1 MKNLPGARWARLIA
15 AFTMLLGLSLVPPGW
30 AGEPAV
36 KRDLAQAPSAPAARP
51 VTIRG
56 TIAAVD
62 GQRLTVSTAGG
73 EVRVTLAEPLAVIGA
88 VGARLSDIA
97 PGAYVGTAAHAQ
109 PDGTFRSIEVHIF
122 PETMRGTG
130 EGHRPWERPETTMTN
145 ATVEAVVQ
153 RAEGSLLTLKHKDGE
168 TRVVVPPDTPIVRY
182 VPGDR
187 SLIVPGASVVL
198 IGARRA
204 EDGTIRAPRVTV
216 GVGGTK
222 LPM

>member
-1 MKNLPGARWARLIA
+1 MRMSLRARRAGIASALSVAVGLMTAQPG
-15 AFTMLLGLSLVPPGW
+15 G
-30 AGEPAV
+30 AGE
-36 KRDLAQAPSAPAARP
+36 APAGRP
-51 VTIRG
+51 LTIRG

-62 GQRLTVSTAGG
+62 GQRITVTTANG
-73 EVRVTLAEPLAVIGA
+73 VVKVTLAEPSVIIGA
-88 VGARLSDIA
+88 LPARLGEIT

-122 PETMRGTG
+122 AETLRGMS
-130 EGHRPWERPETTMTN
+130 EGHRPMERPQTAMTN

-153 RAEGSLLTLKHKDGE
+153 RAEGSLLTLRHKDGE

-187 SLIVPGASVVL
+187 SLIVPGASVAVFNV
-198 IGARRA
+198 ARA
-204 EDGTIRAPRVTV
+204 EDGTLRATRITV